1 MGNEKNTPTIAPHR
15 DADDVEVADL
25 AESGTVSV
33 IRSDVEADAT
43 GTAAEAADLFGFE
56 GFGSGP
62 GEKRR
67 IGEILVDSGTVSPDD
82 LEKVERV
89 QREQGLK
96 FGEAAEQL
104 GLINKRDIQYA
115 LATQFDFPAVRP
127 EESAFNRELH
137 AALQPFSEQ
146 SERLRKLRSEIQ
158 LRWLSRG
165 NRVLAVVSP
174 GEGDGKTYL
183 AANLGVVFSQLGRR
197 TLLIDANLRSPR
209 LHKVFG
215 TVDYPGLSTILA
227 GNISKKDLEHL
238 PECPPFMTQLAVL
251 SSGVVPPN
259 PTELLSRGG
268 FALILNRLRNF
279 YDVIIID
286 TPPAIHTAD
295 VQAIVAC
302 SDGALIVARQDKSKI
317 SDIKSLSERI
327 KHLDKDIVGAVM
339 NKV

>member
-1 MGNEKNTPTIAPHR
+1 MGDEMKTTTVKPRGVTETTDRSEYTDLDAASVVQQDADTNVVETIAEST
-15 DADDVEVADL
+15 DV
-25 AESGTVSV
+25 
-33 IRSDVEADAT
+33 
-43 GTAAEAADLFGFE
+43 FGVE
-56 GFGSGP
+56 GFGPTAGD
-62 GEKRR
+62 KRR
-67 IGEILVDSGTVSPDD
+67 IGEILVQSGSVSAGD
-82 LEKVERV
+82 LEHIERV

-104 GLINKRDIQYA
+104 GLINKSDIQYA

-127 EESAFNRELH
+127 EESAFNQELH

-146 SERLRKLRSEIQ
+146 AERLRKLRSEIQ

-183 AANLGVVFSQLGRR
+183 VANLGVVFSQLGRR

-227 GNISKKDLEHL
+227 GNITKKDLEHL

-259 PTELLSRGG
+259 PSELLSRGG
-268 FALILNRLRNF
+268 FALILNRLRQF

-286 TPPAIHTAD
+286 TPPATHTAD

-302 SDGALIVARQDKSKI
+302 SDGALVVARQDESKL
-317 SDIKSLSERI
+317 SEIKSLSERI
-327 KHLDKDIVGAVM
+327 KHLDKEIVGAVM
-339 NKV
+339 NKT